1 MNQDDV
7 EFPVN
12 SRGDGDHLV
21 LPSSQGGN
29 DVEENSIPPIPQ
41 SADNQSRNLNGG
53 GGLTMLDENN
63 RIFVFF
69 QNQNR
74 ENSLRQVSFETTIS
88 YTLDSYR
95 RGIVTCVEIG
105 GGRSVVWFHETRV
118 SRIDKSA
125 IIRNHVS

>member
-1 MNQDDV
+1 
-7 EFPVN
+7 
-12 SRGDGDHLV
+12 
-21 LPSSQGGN
+21 
-29 DVEENSIPPIPQ
+29 
-41 SADNQSRNLNGG
+41 
-53 GGLTMLDENN
+53 MLDENN

-105 GGRSVVWFHETRV
+105 GGSVVWFHEARV
-118 SRIDKSA
+118 SRINKSA
-125 IIRNHVS
+125 IIKNHVS

>member
-1 MNQDDV
+1 M
-7 EFPVN
+7 
-12 SRGDGDHLV
+12 
-21 LPSSQGGN
+21 
-29 DVEENSIPPIPQ
+29 
-41 SADNQSRNLNGG
+41 
-53 GGLTMLDENN
+53 TMLDENN

-74 ENSLRQVSFETTIS
+74 ENSLRQVSFETTTS

-105 GGRSVVWFHETRV
+105 RGRGGSVVWFHETRV